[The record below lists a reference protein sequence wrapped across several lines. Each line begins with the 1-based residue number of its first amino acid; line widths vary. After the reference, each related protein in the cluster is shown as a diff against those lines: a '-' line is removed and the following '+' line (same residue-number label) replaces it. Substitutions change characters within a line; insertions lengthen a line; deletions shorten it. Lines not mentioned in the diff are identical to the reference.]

1 MSLIPKKL
9 RKKQKRYQIRLKK
22 NTKEHV
28 FCVCISWPN
37 RGFRI
42 KQIQSDDAFDAIL
55 NNFSSLF
62 IYPLEK

>member
-9 RKKQKRYQIRLKK
+9 RKKQKQYQIHLKK

-42 KQIQSDDAFDAIL
+42 KHIQSDDVFYNIM
-55 NNFSSLF
+55 NNYSFLF
-62 IYPLEK
+62 KYPLEK